1 MIQDD
6 MIAAARSMIGTPFK
20 HQGRIPGVALDC
32 AGLIVCSMRKCGLSV
47 DDQSGYS
54 RLPRN
59 RQLESA
65 VDSQSVV
72 DRVSDRQAG
81 DIFLMRFNKDPQ
93 HLAIFTGEN
102 IIHSWQIPGQVV
114 EHRLDEDWAQR
125 IVSIYRVNH
134 G

>member
-1 MIQDD
+1 
-6 MIAAARSMIGTPFK
+6 
-20 HQGRIPGVALDC
+20 
-32 AGLIVCSMRKCGLSV
+32 
-47 DDQSGYS
+47 
-54 RLPRN
+54 
-59 RQLESA
+59 
-65 VDSQSVV
+65 
-72 DRVSDRQAG
+72 
-81 DIFLMRFNKDPQ
+81 MRFNKDPQ